1 MIDEL
6 RETLIIIFPRNK
18 QKKRKKKK
26 KRKER
31 ETDLLGESFFN
42 KWRQTD
48 VELNK
53 TWEVFFQGR
62 TDEITSADS
71 YIRKAYPGK

>member
-31 ETDLLGESFFN
+31 D
-42 KWRQTD
+42 RQTYLEKAFLTNGD
-48 VELNK
+48 KPMLN
-53 TWEVFFQGR
+53 
-62 TDEITSADS
+62 
-71 YIRKAYPGK
+71 